1 MAFRQSPSI
10 VHEHLTCEILVTNS
24 CNMNCDYC
32 IAKNLPGPS
41 MRVEIGRKAIDMFV
55 YLSKGGRSI
64 EFIFTGGEPLT
75 EYEVFKDLLSYAQ
88 KRACEASI
96 QAFFILKTNGTILNQ
111 NIIDFMRLNCI
122 KVIVSIDGTPS
133 IHNRHRKTASGK
145 VTHSIVCRNLQTLL
159 KNQISCVAS
168 VTVHPDSSQSVLEN
182 IRYLK
187 ELGVE
192 QIDIG
197 PAYGTITWSDID
209 CFNLSRSLMKVAGYI
224 RQMNIEGYR
233 IRIGPLY
240 QESEH
245 VGGVLSNQ
253 WGCHAASTN
262 LAFLPNGQ
270 ITGCSSLAM
279 LISKFP
285 ELILGDV
292 FNGLDQLSINRLIHL
307 AQAKRE
313 DRPLCKNCK
322 TSINCTGG
330 CLAINYSTSG
340 KAFIPPNVYCKTIS
354 TIPKA
359 WCRAWGTSYLKKK
372 FQEPSDR

>member
-1 MAFRQSPSI
+1 MSI
-10 VHEHLTCEILVTNS
+10 
-24 CNMNCDYC
+24 
-32 IAKNLPGPS
+32 
-41 MRVEIGRKAIDMFV
+41 EIGRKAIDMFV
-55 YLSKGGRSI
+55 YLAEGGKSI

-75 EYEVFKDLLSYAQ
+75 EYEVLEDLISYGQ
-88 KRACEASI
+88 KCACEAGM
-96 QAFFILKTNGTILNQ
+96 QAFFVLKTNGTILNQ

-122 KVIVSIDGTPS
+122 KVIVSIDGTS
-133 IHNRHRKTASGK
+133 SVHDKHRRTTFGK
-145 VTHSIVCRNLQTLL
+145 GTHGIVCSNLQTLL

-182 IRYLK
+182 VRYLN

-197 PAYGTITWSDID
+197 PAYGTVTWSDID
-209 CFNLSRSLMKVAGYI
+209 CFNLSQSLMDVAGYI
-224 RQMNIEGYR
+224 RGLSNRGYR
-233 IRIGPLY
+233 ISIGPLY

-245 VGGVLSNQ
+245 VGGILSNL

-270 ITGCSSLAM
+270 ITGCSALAM

-292 FNGLDQLSINRLIHL
+292 FNGLDQLSIDRLIQL
-307 AQAKRE
+307 AQARGD
-313 DRPLCKNCK
+313 DRPACKGCQ
-322 TSINCTGG
+322 TAINCTGG

-340 KAFIPPNVYCKTIS
+340 VALTPPNVYCKTIS
-354 TIPKA
+354 TIPEAWRKA
-359 WCRAWGTSYLKKK
+359 WGATGSEKK
-372 FQEPSDR
+372 FRLPTRKKESKAVYL